1 MLGVRIRLRIGV
13 GFGSGLGLGIERQ
26 CLNTAPETT
35 RVTMIILVVDHRP
48 VFGLR
53 YNTIVCI

>member
-1 MLGVRIRLRIGV
+1 MLGVRIRIGV
-13 GFGSGLGLGIERQ
+13 GFGSGLGIERQ